1 MKKKRVLASLMC
13 GLMLIPSNSLV
24 AFASTSE
31 TPATFTA
38 TAEMLG
44 GDLVINIP
52 DSLSLSKDGNNFV
65 GTGTVSAQGVTNPTA
80 VLSVSTNTTLA
91 YVNQSD
97 TSIKA
102 NASVSFGTDGTA
114 QWTASELKA
123 NVDAADK
130 KSFQVTATV
139 PMSEIEYIGEYAS
152 NIVFN
157 ISLSKSDTAT
167 TYYMGYDYTD
177 STSVSYD
184 NQTDVPYDILPQ
196 ADTVAELKE
205 FSTDKDAIEA
215 KGYDKVIES
224 SDSSLVIPATVDDN
238 EVVGVSFNTFFADDS
253 IATYV
258 SDVEVPNSVTG
269 VELTTASN
277 SASTTIIT
285 CENVRTAVNLSKK
298 LPSEAKIRFKFESN
312 GERDYKEFFTYS
324 YDSNNDGYKVTGYS
338 AYGLEQLKN
347 YGGDTTVSI
356 TLPVTATTDNRGTK
370 SVVGLGMVG
379 YDDNISGSLVDTDV
393 PMQEWIIPDSYIYC
407 NGFWNNSSFK
417 ESHPC
422 TRLKKVTF
430 GSSLTSIYTDAF
442 RYCTGLE
449 ELVIPASVTN
459 IGSYAF
465 YGCTNLSSVT
475 FADGFNGS
483 MGDNAFV
490 NTGLETVTLPSSLTE
505 INGRAFDTDS
515 DADGNAGVKKFTWNV
530 IHNSITVKN
539 SWDIH
544 CTIFD
549 FSDGRYV
556 GAGSSATVATATS
569 DDGINAVISS
579 NVADSAFYN
588 NEGKA
593 YSTITITEGVTA
605 IGNNAFRKST
615 AQTITLPST
624 ITSIGS
630 DAFNQCSANFDTL
643 DLRNV
648 SVGET
653 AFYDASITKCTVTA
667 SQVNDRV
674 STGATITNLYIDYST
689 PAKLGG
695 YRFNEG
701 TVTNVY
707 FSGSEADWT
716 TFMNGYEDTN
726 GVLVNA
732 NVTYN
737 ATMQ

>member
-31 TPATFTA
+31 TPVTFTA

-52 DSLSLSKDGNNFV
+52 DSVSLSKDGNNFV

-123 NVDAADK
+123 NVDASDK

-269 VELTTASN
+269 VELTTASD

-285 CENVRTAVNLSKK
+285 CENVRTAVNVSKK

-312 GERDYKEFFTYS
+312 GERDYTEFFTYS
-324 YDSNNDGYKVTGYS
+324 YDSNNDGYKVTGY
-338 AYGLEQLKN
+338 
-347 YGGDTTVSI
+347 
-356 TLPVTATTDNRGTK
+356 
-370 SVVGLGMVG
+370 
-379 YDDNISGSLVDTDV
+379 
-393 PMQEWIIPDSYIYC
+393 
-407 NGFWNNSSFK
+407 FF
-417 ESHPC
+417 SHKM
-422 TRLKKVTF
+422 TRRL
-430 GSSLTSIYTDAF
+430 
-442 RYCTGLE
+442 
-449 ELVIPASVTN
+449 
-459 IGSYAF
+459 
-465 YGCTNLSSVT
+465 
-475 FADGFNGS
+475 
-483 MGDNAFV
+483 
-490 NTGLETVTLPSSLTE
+490 
-505 INGRAFDTDS
+505 
-515 DADGNAGVKKFTWNV
+515 
-530 IHNSITVKN
+530 H
-539 SWDIH
+539 
-544 CTIFD
+544 
-549 FSDGRYV
+549 
-556 GAGSSATVATATS
+556 
-569 DDGINAVISS
+569 
-579 NVADSAFYN
+579 
-588 NEGKA
+588 
-593 YSTITITEGVTA
+593 
-605 IGNNAFRKST
+605 
-615 AQTITLPST
+615 
-624 ITSIGS
+624 
-630 DAFNQCSANFDTL
+630 
-643 DLRNV
+643 
-648 SVGET
+648 
-653 AFYDASITKCTVTA
+653 
-667 SQVNDRV
+667 
-674 STGATITNLYIDYST
+674 
-689 PAKLGG
+689 
-695 YRFNEG
+695 
-701 TVTNVY
+701 
-707 FSGSEADWT
+707 
-716 TFMNGYEDTN
+716 
-726 GVLVNA
+726 
-732 NVTYN
+732 
-737 ATMQ
+737 